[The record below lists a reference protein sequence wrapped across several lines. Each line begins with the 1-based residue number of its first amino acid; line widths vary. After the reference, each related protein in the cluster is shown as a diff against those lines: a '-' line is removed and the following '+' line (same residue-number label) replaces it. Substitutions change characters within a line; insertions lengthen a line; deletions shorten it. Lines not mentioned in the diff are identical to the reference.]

1 MDLEKCPATGETLDA
16 MLIKNEEVKDM
27 NQMICSA
34 IQSRQVIR
42 FYYNGGFRTV
52 EPFCYGVSTAGNEVL
67 RAYQTGG
74 YSESG
79 NPVGW
84 KLFRVSEISSLT
96 TTGEKFFGI
105 RPDYNPQ
112 DSAMTT
118 IYCHV

>member
-42 FYYNGGFRTV
+42 FYYNGGFRTA